1 MWGVAY
7 LNGGAVCMY
16 LQSYGLLSSCW
27 LQRTLGTHTNAHQY
41 TRTTTHTHI
50 HKARTPNCHKLG
62 LCCISLPASLLLLS
76 WIGCGCGCGCGCL
89 QHSLKEK
96 KALLLQA
103 DNYIFVENWWV
114 CVILRRDC
122 YPKDPVNKLLPVGS
136 RQFLSIWEPIRAGD
150 IC

>member
-1 MWGVAY
+1 VYVFTKLRFVEQLLVAKDVR
-7 LNGGAVCMY
+7 N
-16 LQSYGLLSSCW
+16 SH
-27 LQRTLGTHTNAHQY
+27 QRTPVHQNY
-41 TRTTTHTHI
+41 YTHTHI

-103 DNYIFVENWWV
+103 DNYIFVEN
-114 CVILRRDC
+114 
-122 YPKDPVNKLLPVGS
+122 
-136 RQFLSIWEPIRAGD
+136 
-150 IC
+150 